1 MFEQIFTISA
11 FIWCS
16 IGTGIGLFIAALMR
30 ANDPPCVETCPKCQ
44 GVAGYETGPNDWHDC
59 DMCDATGKVRT

>member
-1 MFEQIFTISA
+1 MFEQIFTLSA

-44 GVAGYETGPNDWHDC
+44 GVEKVSASI
-59 DMCDATGKVRT
+59 DAQNKTS